1 MHQNNYFMSS
11 FPILDL
17 VIGIIFVYFLLI
29 IICSSAVELFLS
41 IFESRAGL
49 LEDWLKQIFNL
60 PALDSAGKPLNISVG
75 QSIMD
80 HCMVTALSKRGKST
94 SYIDPENFVS
104 ALLDKI
110 TVSPSTTTGNNI
122 ELPPANLAG
131 YITAIQSS
139 TLISGELK
147 RTILMF
153 ANEASQAAL
162 ALNSLPANITATVTT
177 SVKSEL
183 QLFRDRLETWYNT
196 NADRLTGTFKRTKA
210 LPLTIIVSVIM
221 VISLNTDSIEIS
233 KYLYNNQAASKN
245 LATTALNS
253 VQSYNNQL
261 DTVLKTA
268 AANNPGSSA
277 TINRLKAQTLQLQNN
292 LDSLQVLNLPLGWK
306 AANVK
311 DLNAFADYSVKHI
324 AGWLATILAIMLGAP
339 FWFDI
344 LNKISNLRGSGPKP
358 STASNTDV
366 KNN

>member
-1 MHQNNYFMSS
+1 MSS

-17 VIGIIFVYFLLI
+17 VIGIIFVYFLLS
-29 IICSSAVELFLS
+29 IICSSAVELCLS
-41 IFESRAGL
+41 IFKSRAGL
-49 LEDWLKQIFNL
+49 LEYWLKQIFNL
-60 PALDSAGKPLNISVG
+60 PALDSDGKPLNISVG

-94 SYIDPENFVS
+94 SYIAPENFVS

-110 TVSPSTTTGNNI
+110 TISPSTTGNNNV

-131 YITAIQSS
+131 YITAIQNS

-147 RTILMF
+147 RTILLF
-153 ANEASQAAL
+153 ANEASEAAF
-162 ALNSLPANITATVTT
+162 ALKSVPANITTT
-177 SVKSEL
+177 LTTPVKSEL

-233 KYLYNNQAASKN
+233 KYLYNNQAASKD
-245 LATTALNS
+245 LATTAMNTF
-253 VQSYNNQL
+253 QNYNDQM

-268 AANNPGSSA
+268 TTNNAGSA
-277 TINRLKAQTLQLQNN
+277 TTINQLKTQTIRLQKNI
-292 LDSLQVLNLPLGWK
+292 DSLQVLNLPLGWK
-306 AANVK
+306 AANLK
-311 DLNAFADYSVKHI
+311 DFKSFTDYSVKHI

-358 STASNTDV
+358 ASDSGADV
-366 KNN
+366 KGD